1 MLATIAWHPVIAFRR
16 LCSHPLRRGRGW
28 DRGVR
33 LIEPPAGRVHARPGA
48 GLAIAGAVALC
59 APWARFVAPLV
70 LLASLWMPWF
80 GAEPAP
86 DVGNLAAPQLAAVL
100 PEPDPWDVFTFIA
113 VAVLA
118 LVALRWRW
126 AALPAALLVGVW
138 IVVPAGRTRTAHGR
152 VHRAR
157 RRALGHVRASP
168 GARRL
173 TSAAM
178 LSSDQVLHVARLARL
193 ELTPEEVERFGGELS
208 KVLDHIELIG
218 QLELEDVQPTSH
230 VIDVEN
236 ALRRRRATA
245 VVARRDRARQRAGR
259 RRRRFPRPEPGR
271 VMIELTAKQA
281 ADAIR
286 SGALDAAEYF
296 EFYRDRAAKD
306 PYNSY
311 IWVAEEAPE
320 IDTSK
325 PFAGVPIAIKDLF
338 CTEGIPSQAG
348 SKILE
353 DYRPPYS
360 ATSVKKL
367 TTDAG
372 GTLLGKTNQDE
383 FAMGSS
389 TENSAYG
396 PTLNPWDTTRVPG
409 GSSGGSAAVV
419 AGGTAPWSIG
429 TDTGGSIRQP
439 AALTGIVGMKP
450 TYGAISRYGMI
461 AFASSLDQAGP
472 FTRDV
477 TDSAMLL
484 SAMVGADPCDQT
496 SLGLPEPVRIPTA
509 TDLKGIRLGVPEELS
524 GEGIEPG
531 VLKAFEESLEL
542 AAPARRDRRDH
553 APPARAARP
562 GRVLPDRARGVQLE
576 PRPLRRR
583 ALRLPQAGRHDAAGH
598 VQPDA

>member
-1 MLATIAWHPVIAFRR
+1 MLATIALATPVIAFRR
-16 LCSHPLRRGRGW
+16 PALAPVLGALAVGDRRVPADRAAGRGGAFTLAPAAPASPSPVPSPSARRGRASW
-28 DRGVR
+28 RR
-33 LIEPPAGRVHARPGA
+33 SL
-48 GLAIAGAVALC
+48 
-59 APWARFVAPLV
+59 

-80 GAEPAP
+80 GAAPVP
-86 DVGNLAAPQLAAVL
+86 DVGNLAAPQLAVVL
-100 PEPDPWDVFTFIA
+100 RGARARADIFTAIAMAALALARAALALGGGPGGPARRRVDRFPPEGLEPRTGAFIA
-113 VAVLA
+113 LG
-118 LVALRWRW
+118 
-126 AALPAALLVGVW
+126 AALLATFA
-138 IVVPAGRTRTAHGR
+138 P
-152 VHRAR
+152 RA
-157 RRALGHVRASP
+157 

-173 TSAAM
+173 RSAAM

-259 RRRRFPRPEPGR
+259 RRRRVPRPEPGR

-296 EFYRDRAAKD
+296 EFYRDRAASD

-360 ATSVKKL
+360 ATL
-367 TTDAG
+367 GQEAHERRRRHAAG
-372 GTLLGKTNQDE
+372 QDE
-383 FAMGSS
+383 
-389 TENSAYG
+389 
-396 PTLNPWDTTRVPG
+396 
-409 GSSGGSAAVV
+409 
-419 AGGTAPWSIG
+419 
-429 TDTGGSIRQP
+429 
-439 AALTGIVGMKP
+439 
-450 TYGAISRYGMI
+450 
-461 AFASSLDQAGP
+461 
-472 FTRDV
+472 
-477 TDSAMLL
+477 
-484 SAMVGADPCDQT
+484 
-496 SLGLPEPVRIPTA
+496 
-509 TDLKGIRLGVPEELS
+509 
-524 GEGIEPG
+524 
-531 VLKAFEESLEL
+531 
-542 AAPARRDRRDH
+542 
-553 APPARAARP
+553 P
-562 GRVLPDRARGVQLE
+562 GRVRDGLLHRELRLRAR
-576 PRPLRRR
+576 P
-583 ALRLPQAGRHDAAGH
+583 
-598 VQPDA
+598 

>member
-1 MLATIAWHPVIAFRR
+1 
-16 LCSHPLRRGRGW
+16 
-28 DRGVR
+28 
-33 LIEPPAGRVHARPGA
+33 
-48 GLAIAGAVALC
+48 
-59 APWARFVAPLV
+59 
-70 LLASLWMPWF
+70 
-80 GAEPAP
+80 
-86 DVGNLAAPQLAAVL
+86 
-100 PEPDPWDVFTFIA
+100 
-113 VAVLA
+113 
-118 LVALRWRW
+118 
-126 AALPAALLVGVW
+126 
-138 IVVPAGRTRTAHGR
+138 
-152 VHRAR
+152 
-157 RRALGHVRASP
+157 
-168 GARRL
+168 
-173 TSAAM
+173 
-178 LSSDQVLHVARLARL
+178 
-193 ELTPEEVERFGGELS
+193 
-208 KVLDHIELIG
+208 
-218 QLELEDVQPTSH
+218 
-230 VIDVEN
+230 
-236 ALRRRRATA
+236 
-245 VVARRDRARQRAGR
+245 
-259 RRRRFPRPEPGR
+259 
-271 VMIELTAKQA
+271 MIELTAKQA

-286 SGALDAAEYF
+286 SGELDAAEYF
-296 EFYRDRAAKD
+296 EFYRRRAADD

-311 IWVAEEAPE
+311 VWVADEGPE

-542 AAPARRDRRDH
+542 ARQLGATVETTHLPHAPHGLAAYYLIAPAECSSNLARYDGVRFGFRKSDATTLLDMYNQTREAGFGAEVKRRIMLGTYALSSGYYDAYYGRAQKVRTLIAQDFTNAFQKFDFIVTPT
-553 APPARAARP
+553 APGVAFELNSKTSDPLAMYLNDFCTVPMSLAGIPAISIP
-562 GRVLPDRARGVQLE
+562 NGLSEGLPVGLQIAGPAFSENRIFDASLALE
-576 PRPLRRR
+576 K
-583 ALRLPQAGRHDAAGH
+583 AIGFDGSKAYA
-598 VQPDA
+598 